1 MPKCPAP
8 AHEDRRQVEPEDLDM
23 PESVAPTLRDH
34 QVMKESKPGA
44 TDGSTPTAPT
54 DAGIER

>member
-1 MPKCPAP
+1 
-8 AHEDRRQVEPEDLDM
+8 M
-23 PESVAPTLRDH
+23 PESVAHTLRDH